1 MVIQLG
7 VPETHTI
14 KPCITV
20 IGIGGGGGNAVNNM
34 IVNGLSGVEFVVANT
49 DAQALEQ
56 SRANRRIQFGASVTQ
71 GLGAGSRPDIGKAAA
86 EEAMDQITEQLSG
99 SHMVFITAG
108 MGGGTG
114 TGAAPVVARVSRE
127 MGMLT
132 IGFVTMPF
140 DFEGRERMRMAEK
153 GVEELQDEVD
163 TLVVIPN
170 QNLFRVAN
178 DKTTFADAFKMA
190 DNVLHTGVRGI
201 TDLMVQPGIINLDFA
216 DVRRVISERGTAM
229 MGTGEASGEKRAIEA
244 AEAAISNPLLDE
256 VSMKGACGVLIN
268 VTGGNDMKLFEVD
281 EAARRINQE
290 TDPEAHVIIG
300 AAYDENMDGMMRV
313 SLVATGINMADPPAS
328 MTTRARVDT
337 VAAAAL
343 VADLPEP
350 ADEQEAAE
358 AVAQAR
364 DGLREKFTAIDG
376 GKAFEPA
383 PQRAAAVAEPEPDTW
398 QFEED
403 SRAATGAGA
412 ADRKEAQRSALDA
425 FIAPRPVL
433 PQDMPAATA
442 HHEEAEEIQA
452 PRKASFIER
461 VTGMRGSRDR
471 QSAREPVIDRP
482 EHGLDAG
489 RNGDYP
495 PDYPGHGAGP
505 PKSLF
510 DDDFEKD
517 DNLEIP
523 PFLRRKE

>member
-20 IGIGGGGGNAVNNM
+20 IGIGGAGGNAVNNM

-56 SRANRRIQFGASVTQ
+56 SRADRRIQFGASVTQ

-114 TGAAPVVARVSRE
+114 TGAAPVVARASRE

-132 IGFVTMPF
+132 VGFVTMPF
-140 DFEGRERMRMAEK
+140 DFEGRERLRLAEK

-229 MGTGEASGEKRAIEA
+229 MGTGEASGEKRALEA

-256 VSMKGACGVLIN
+256 ISMKGACGVLIN
-268 VTGGNDMKLFEVD
+268 VTGGSDMKLFEVD

-313 SLVATGINMADPPAS
+313 SLVATGINMADPSVS
-328 MTTRARVDT
+328 MTTRAHVDT

-350 ADEQEAAE
+350 AGEQEPVE
-358 AVAQAR
+358 AVSQHH
-364 DGLREKFTAIDG
+364 DGIREKFTAIDG
-376 GKAFEPA
+376 GKAFESA
-383 PQRAAAVAEPEPDTW
+383 PQQAAALEEPEPETW
-398 QFEED
+398 RFGED
-403 SRAATGAGA
+403 ARAVTGAGA
-412 ADRKEAQRSALDA
+412 ADHQRAQRVALDA
-425 FIAPRPVL
+425 FIAPRPVM
-433 PQDMPAATA
+433 PQDMPAAAA
-442 HHEEAEEIQA
+442 HAEEAEEAQS
-452 PRKASFIER
+452 PRKPSFIER
-461 VTGMRGSRDR
+461 VTGMRGPRDR
-471 QSAREPVIDRP
+471 QPVREPVIDRP
-482 EHGLDAG
+482 ENGFDAG
-489 RNGDYP
+489 RVGDP
-495 PDYPGHGAGP
+495 PSDLPPHRPGP
-505 PKSLF
+505 PESLF
-510 DDDFEKD
+510 SDDFGKD

>member
-20 IGIGGGGGNAVNNM
+20 IGIGGAGGNAVNNM

-56 SRANRRIQFGASVTQ
+56 SGADRRIQFGASVTQ

-114 TGAAPVVARVSRE
+114 TGAAPVVARASRE

-132 IGFVTMPF
+132 VGFVTMPF
-140 DFEGRERMRMAEK
+140 DFEGRERMRIAEK
-153 GVEELQDEVD
+153 GVQELQDEVD
-163 TLVVIPN
+163 TLIVIPN

-229 MGTGEASGEKRAIEA
+229 MGTGEASGEKRALEA

-268 VTGGNDMKLFEVD
+268 VTGGSDMKLFEVD

-313 SLVATGINMADPPAS
+313 SLVATGINIADVAAS
-328 MTTRARVDT
+328 MTTRAHVDAI
-337 VAAAAL
+337 AAAAP
-343 VADLPEP
+343 VTADLPEP
-350 ADEQEAAE
+350 AGEREAAE
-358 AVAQAR
+358 AVAQSR

-376 GKAFEPA
+376 GKAFEPS
-383 PQRAAAVAEPEPDTW
+383 PQQAAALAEPEPDTW
-398 QFEED
+398 SSEED
-403 SRAATGAGA
+403 VQAATGAGA
-412 ADRKEAQRSALDA
+412 EDRQEAHRAVLDA
-425 FIAPRPVL
+425 FIAPRPVTL
-433 PQDMPAATA
+433 QDMPVAAA
-442 HHEEAEEIQA
+442 QQEEAEEIQA
-452 PRKASFIER
+452 PRKPSFIER

-471 QSAREPVIDRP
+471 QSAREPVIER
-482 EHGLDAG
+482 HGPDAG
-489 RNGDYP
+489 RDGDLPADLSRHRANP
-495 PDYPGHGAGP
+495 PE
-505 PKSLF
+505 SLF
-510 DDDFEKD
+510 HDDFEKD